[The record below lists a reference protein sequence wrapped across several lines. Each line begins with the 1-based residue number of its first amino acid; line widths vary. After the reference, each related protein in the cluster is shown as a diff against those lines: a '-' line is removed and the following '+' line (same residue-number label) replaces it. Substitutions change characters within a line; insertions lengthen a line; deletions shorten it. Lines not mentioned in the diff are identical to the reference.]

1 MDDPRNTDNSWMET
15 QVYNFHDDDGRSVGA
30 FRLSAGQCDDVAGHN
45 NGNLIYITGAQRYEV
60 TDFYSVLWFIDTRN
74 DLYSVLC

>member
-30 FRLSAGQCDDVAGHN
+30 FRLSAGQCDDAAGYN
-45 NGNLIYITGAQRYEV
+45 YGDLMYILGAHRYEV
-60 TDFYSVLWFIDTRN
+60 TDFYSVLWFIDTMN
-74 DLYSVLC
+74 DLCSVVC